1 MSTHFSKTDQH
12 LTELEPHTAARRT
25 TLLRAMLDPSRLD
38 FIMEAHSGLSA
49 RIAADAGFRA
59 LWASGLSIS
68 ASLGVRD
75 NNEASWTQVLDVVEY
90 MADASRLPILVDG
103 DTGYGNFNNFRRFT
117 QKLEQRGS
125 AGVCIEDKVFPKTN
139 SFLRGELQPLAA
151 VDEFC
156 GKIKAG
162 KDALVDDDFVI
173 VARTEA
179 LIAGCG
185 LAEAERRA
193 DAYRL
198 AGADAIV
205 IHSKES
211 RPDEILA
218 FLDVWANRHPIILI
232 PTKYY
237 TTPTSVFEERKVSAL
252 IWANHL
258 MRSSV
263 AAMQST
269 AARIYR
275 DRSIIGVEE
284 TVAPL
289 QEVFRLQGDEE
300 LRLAE
305 ERFLAAAPRRT
316 AVILAATRGGAA
328 LHALT
333 TDVPKTLLRVGG
345 ASLLDRLCDNLAALG
360 VREISVVA
368 GYHKETIQRRGITR
382 VDNDEWET
390 TGEVASLAKAVRA
403 IDGSCL
409 IAFGDILCRRHI
421 LQSLFDDDADFVI
434 AADRQ
439 IRRTGD
445 SARPKRDLITLSAPK
460 AHAFLD
466 GTLAMV
472 DVAFTDALDDFD
484 AEWIGLLKC
493 SPRGAATVRDWLNAA
508 AVRSDFAT
516 LGVIDM
522 LADLRHAGAIIH
534 VHLVSGDWTTVEN
547 AVDLA
552 GASNL

>member
-1 MSTHFSKTDQH
+1 MPEQS
-12 LTELEPHTAARRT
+12 AVRRT
-25 TLLRAMLDPSRLD
+25 TQLRAMLDPSKLD
-38 FIMEAHSGLSA
+38 FMMEAHSGLSA
-49 RIAADAGFRA
+49 RIAEDAGFGSI
-59 LWASGLSIS
+59 WASGLSMS

-90 MADASRLPILVDG
+90 MADASRVPILVDG

-117 QKLEQRGS
+117 QKLEQRGG
-125 AGVCIEDKVFPKTN
+125 AGVCIEDKIFPKTN
-139 SFLRGELQPLAA
+139 SFLRGETQPLAS

-162 KDALVDDDFVI
+162 KDALHDDDFVI

-185 LAEAERRA
+185 VAEAERRA
-193 DAYRL
+193 EAYRV

-237 TTPTSVFEERKVSAL
+237 TTPTSVFEDRKVSL
-252 IWANHL
+252 VIWANHL
-258 MRSSV
+258 MRSSL
-263 AAMQST
+263 AAMQAT
-269 AARIYR
+269 AARIYK
-275 DRSIIGVEE
+275 DRNLVAVEE

-289 QEVFRLQGDEE
+289 REVFRLQGDEE

-305 ERFLAAAPRRT
+305 ERFLAAAPRRS
-316 AVILAATRGGAA
+316 AVILAATRGSDA
-328 LHALT
+328 LQALT
-333 TDVPKTLLRVGG
+333 AEVPKTLLRVGG
-345 ASLLDRLCDNLAALG
+345 VSLLDRLCDNLAALN
-360 VREISVVA
+360 VRDITVVA
-368 GYHKETIQRRGITR
+368 GYGKDAIQRPGIER
-382 VDNDEWET
+382 VDNDQWAS
-390 TGEVASLAKAVRA
+390 TGEVASLVKASDS
-403 IDGSCL
+403 IEGPCL

-421 LQSLFDDDADFVI
+421 LQSLLDDDSDFVI

-439 IRRTGD
+439 IRRAGENE
-445 SARPKRDLITLSAPK
+445 SGKRDLITLSAPK
-460 AHAFLD
+460 PHAFLD
-466 GTLAMV
+466 GELTMLDA
-472 DVAFTDALDDFD
+472 AFTDAADAFD

-493 SPRGAATVRDWLNAA
+493 SERAAA
-508 AVRSDFAT
+508 AVRNWLAKAASRADFAT
-516 LGVIDM
+516 LGMIDM
-522 LADLRHAGAIIH
+522 LADLRRSGATIH
-534 VHLVSGDWTTVEN
+534 VHLVSGDWTTIEN

-552 GASNL
+552 EASNL

>member
-1 MSTHFSKTDQH
+1 MSNAT
-12 LTELEPHTAARRT
+12 PPRRT
-25 TLLRAMLDPSRLD
+25 TRLRAMLDPHTLD
-38 FIMEAHSGLSA
+38 FMMEAHSGLSA
-49 RIAADAGFRA
+49 RIAADAGFPA

-90 MADASRLPILVDG
+90 MADASQLPILVDG

-117 QKLEQRGS
+117 QKLEQRGG
-125 AGVCIEDKVFPKTN
+125 AGVCIEDKIFPKTN
-139 SFLRGELQPLAA
+139 SFLRGERQPLAA

-193 DAYRL
+193 EAYRV

-211 RPDEILA
+211 KPDEILA

-237 TTPTSVFEERKVSAL
+237 TTPTSVFEERKVSL
-252 IWANHL
+252 VIWANHL
-258 MRSSV
+258 MRSSLT
-263 AAMQST
+263 AMQNT
-269 AARIYR
+269 ATRIYR
-275 DRSIIGVEE
+275 DRNIVAVEE
-284 TVAPL
+284 SVAPL
-289 QEVFRLQGDEE
+289 SEVFRLQGDEE
-300 LRLAE
+300 LRIAE
-305 ERFLAAAPRRT
+305 ERFLAAAPRRS
-316 AVILAATRGGAA
+316 AVILAATRGGTP

-333 TDVPKTLLRVGG
+333 THVPKTLLRVGG
-345 ASLLDRLCDNLAALG
+345 VSLLDRLCDNLAALN
-360 VREISVVA
+360 VREIAVVA
-368 GYHKETIQRRGITR
+368 GYKKEAIMRAGIRR
-382 VDNDEWET
+382 VDNDAWES
-390 TGEVASLAKAVRA
+390 TGEIASLAAASDA
-403 IDGSCL
+403 IDGPCL
-409 IAFGDILCRRHI
+409 VAFGDILCRRHI
-421 LQSLFDDDADFVI
+421 LQSLLDDDADFVI

-439 IRRTGD
+439 IRRDGD
-445 SARPKRDLITLSAPK
+445 SPNGGASKRDLVTLSAPK
-460 AHAFLD
+460 PHAFLD
-466 GTLAMV
+466 GELTMLDA
-472 DVAFTDALDDFD
+472 AFTHATENFD
-484 AEWIGLLKC
+484 AEWIGLLKL
-493 SPRGAATVRDWLNAA
+493 SPRAASAVRDWLASA
-508 AVRSDFAT
+508 TSRADFAS

-522 LADLRHAGAIIH
+522 LAGLRHAGATIK

-552 GASNL
+552 VASNL

>member
-1 MSTHFSKTDQH
+1 
-12 LTELEPHTAARRT
+12 
-25 TLLRAMLDPSRLD
+25 MLDPAQLD
-38 FIMEAHSGLSA
+38 FMMEAHSGLSA
-49 RIAADAGFRA
+49 RIAEDAGFGA
-59 LWASGLSIS
+59 IWASGLSIS

-117 QKLEQRGS
+117 QKLEQRGG
-125 AGVCIEDKVFPKTN
+125 AGVCIEDKIFPKTN
-139 SFLRGELQPLAA
+139 SFLRGETQPLAS

-162 KDALVDDDFVI
+162 KDALLDDDFVI

-193 DAYRL
+193 EAYRV

-218 FLDVWANRHPIILI
+218 FLDVWANRHPVILI

-237 TTPTSVFEERKVSAL
+237 TTPTSVFEDRKVSL
-252 IWANHL
+252 VIWANHL
-258 MRSSV
+258 MRSSL
-263 AAMQST
+263 AAMQTT
-269 AARIYR
+269 AARIYK
-275 DRSIIGVEE
+275 DRSLVGVEE
-284 TVAPL
+284 AVAPL
-289 QEVFRLQGDEE
+289 REVFRLQGDEE

-305 ERFLAAAPRRT
+305 ERFLAAAPRRS
-316 AVILAATRGGAA
+316 AVILAATRGGGA

-333 TDVPKTLLRVGG
+333 ADVPKTLLRVGG
-345 ASLLDRLCDNLAALG
+345 VSLLDRLCDNLAALN
-360 VREISVVA
+360 VRDIAVVA
-368 GYHKETIQRRGITR
+368 GYQKRAIQRPGIQR
-382 VDNDEWET
+382 VDNDQWET
-390 TGEVASLAKAVRA
+390 TGEVASLAKASSA
-403 IDGSCL
+403 IEGPCL

-421 LQSLFDDDADFVI
+421 LQSLLDDDSDFVI

-439 IRRTGD
+439 IRRAGESD
-445 SARPKRDLITLSAPK
+445 SGKRDLIALSAPK
-460 AHAFLD
+460 PHAFLD
-466 GTLAMV
+466 GDLTMLDA
-472 DVAFTDALDDFD
+472 AFSDSADAFD

-493 SPRGAATVRDWLNAA
+493 SERGALAVRDWLAKAA
-508 AVRSDFAT
+508 SRSDFAT

-522 LADLRHAGAIIH
+522 LADLHRAGATIH
-534 VHLVSGDWTTVEN
+534 VHLVSGDWTTIEN

-552 GASNL
+552 EASNL

>member
-1 MSTHFSKTDQH
+1 MA
-12 LTELEPHTAARRT
+12 ELQEARRT
-25 TLLRAMLDPSRLD
+25 TKLRALLDPAKLD
-38 FIMEAHSGLSA
+38 FMMEAHSGLSA
-49 RIAADAGFRA
+49 RIAADAGFEA
-59 LWASGLSIS
+59 LWASGLSMS

-117 QKLEQRGS
+117 QKLEQRGG

-139 SFLRGELQPLAA
+139 SFLRGETQPLAA

-162 KDALVDDDFVI
+162 KDALLDDDFVI

-193 DAYRL
+193 EAYRL

-211 RPDEILA
+211 KPDEILA
-218 FLDVWANRHPIILI
+218 FLDIWANRAPIILI

-237 TTPTSVFEERKVSAL
+237 TTPTSVFEERKVSL
-252 IWANHL
+252 VIWANHL
-258 MRSSV
+258 MRSSLS
-263 AAMQST
+263 AMQAT
-269 AARIYR
+269 AARIHR

-284 TVAPL
+284 SVAPL
-289 QEVFRLQGDEE
+289 SEVFRLQGDEE

-305 ERFLAAAPRRT
+305 ERFLATAPRRS
-316 AVILAATRGGAA
+316 AVILAATRGGAP

-345 ASLLDRLCDNLAALG
+345 ISLLDRLCDNLAALN

-368 GYHKETIQRRGITR
+368 GYRKEAITRPGIQR
-382 VDNDEWET
+382 VDNDAWET
-390 TGEVASLAKAVRA
+390 TGELTSLAKAADA

-421 LQSLFDDDADFVI
+421 LQSLLDSDDDFVI
-434 AADRQ
+434 AADRH
-439 IRRTGD
+439 IRGD
-445 SARPKRDLITLSAPK
+445 GAKRDLVKLDAPK
-460 AHAFLD
+460 PHDFLD
-466 GTLAMV
+466 GELTMQSA
-472 DVAFTDALDDFD
+472 AFAESSAGFD

-493 SPRGAATVRDWLNAA
+493 SARAAT
-508 AVRSDFAT
+508 AVRQWLADARKRPDFDS

-522 LADLRHAGAIIH
+522 LAELHRMGATIK
-534 VHLVSGDWTTVEN
+534 VHLVSGDWTTIEN

-552 GASNL
+552 VASNI

>member
-1 MSTHFSKTDQH
+1 
-12 LTELEPHTAARRT
+12 
-25 TLLRAMLDPSRLD
+25 MLDPQKLD
-38 FIMEAHSGLSA
+38 FMMEAHSGLSA
-49 RIAADAGFRA
+49 RVAADAGFES

-117 QKLEQRGS
+117 QKLEQRGG

-139 SFLRGELQPLAA
+139 SFLRGEMQPLAA

-162 KDALVDDDFVI
+162 KDALIDDDFVI

-193 DAYRL
+193 EAYRV

-211 RPDEILA
+211 KPDEILA
-218 FLDVWANRHPIILI
+218 FLDIWANRHPIILI

-237 TTPTSVFEERKVSAL
+237 TTPTSVFEERKVSL
-252 IWANHL
+252 VIWANHL
-258 MRSSV
+258 MRSSLS
-263 AAMQST
+263 AMQTT
-269 AARIYR
+269 AARIHR
-275 DRSIIGVEE
+275 DRNIVAVEE
-284 TVAPL
+284 VVAPL
-289 QEVFRLQGDEE
+289 SEVFRLQGDEE

-305 ERFLAAAPRRT
+305 ERFLAAAPRRS
-316 AVILAATRGGAA
+316 AVILAATRGGTQ
-328 LHALT
+328 LHPLT
-333 TDVPKTLLRVGG
+333 IEVPKTLLRVGG
-345 ASLLDRLCDNLAALG
+345 VTLLDRLCDNLAALN

-368 GYHKETIQRRGITR
+368 GYRKEAIQRPGVRR
-382 VDNDEWET
+382 VDNDAWDS
-390 TGEVASLAKAVRA
+390 TGEIASLATAA
-403 IDGSCL
+403 DSIEGPSL

-421 LQSLFDDDADFVI
+421 LQSLLDDEGDFVI
-434 AADRQ
+434 AADRH
-439 IRRTGD
+439 IRRDGEKGT
-445 SARPKRDLITLSAPK
+445 PKRDLLKLSAEKP
-460 AHAFLD
+460 HSFLD
-466 GTLAMV
+466 GELTMLDA
-472 DVAFTDALDDFD
+472 AFTDAVDSFD
-484 AEWIGLLKC
+484 AEWIGLLKL
-493 SPRGAATVRDWLNAA
+493 SPRAAAAVRDWLATA
-508 AVRSDFAT
+508 SSRSDFAS
-516 LGVIDM
+516 LAVIDM
-522 LADLRHAGAIIH
+522 LADLRRAGATIK
-534 VHLVSGDWTTVEN
+534 VHLVSGDWTTIEN

-552 GASNL
+552 VASNL